1 MALVGAMNNIRN
13 RAEEIVNAE
22 NIYTLMAKGPTE
34 MVGPCLYGVLSCNT
48 APERS
53 SVGFIRK
60 YFVTSKLFKQSMATR
75 FVCLPVL
82 T

>member
-1 MALVGAMNNIRN
+1 
-13 RAEEIVNAE
+13 
-22 NIYTLMAKGPTE
+22 